1 LGLDPVTL
9 DAEDGLFSEV
19 TEIVKKYKS
28 RCDPKMILPASFWN
42 KARAEEC
49 ADLDPSSIKLKDDVK
64 DKVEP

>member
-1 LGLDPVTL
+1 MPGK
-9 DAEDGLFSEV
+9 DG
-19 TEIVKKYKS
+19 
-28 RCDPKMILPASFWN
+28 N